1 MRSDLRRNAWEVCGH
16 PTVARLFEPSRLHW
30 SLQVLGPR
38 VQNAEGCLRRL
49 QRKRVQ
55 DPVVQELVERS
66 APVRKLR
73 EFRLDHGWR
82 RQDDGHWNS
91 GAPKNPMSS
100 LRGHHSGTDRRIR
113 WTGLLAILVVFALAT
128 ACGRTT
134 KVVGNATKSFSSPSS
149 SESGILSASPA
160 ASALPVVTHQPRVIS
175 S

>member
-66 APVRKLR
+66 SSVRQLR
-73 EFRLDHGWR
+73 ELRSNQRERWSHNGRWDRDARSDHMSRSIVERLKSVV
-82 RQDDGHWNS
+82 N
-91 GAPKNPMSS
+91 
-100 LRGHHSGTDRRIR
+100 RIR
-113 WTGLLAILVVFALAT
+113 PRA
-128 ACGRTT
+128 
-134 KVVGNATKSFSSPSS
+134 KVMTIGVC
-149 SESGILSASPA
+149 I
-160 ASALPVVTHQPRVIS
+160 
-175 S
+175 